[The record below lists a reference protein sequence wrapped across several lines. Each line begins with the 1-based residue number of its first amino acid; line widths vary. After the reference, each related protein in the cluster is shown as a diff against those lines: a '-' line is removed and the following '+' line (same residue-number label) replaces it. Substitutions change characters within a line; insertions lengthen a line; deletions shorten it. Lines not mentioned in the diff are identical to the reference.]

1 MSKHIVIDND
11 ALLFDPMFGHRQVT
25 VTGSAKI
32 KGSGKA
38 TINNKNICVL
48 GDESKVTL
56 DATYIAGGFPVPG
69 QGKVTIS
76 KLNTDQ
82 QAMWCMSGQP
92 VILVGQKFI
101 ASFTPTNP
109 AKAPPPA
116 NTPDPVS
123 PTPGSGKFINS
134 QQFVTV
140 G

>member
-11 ALLFDPMFGHRQVT
+11 ALLFDPMFGYRQVT
-25 VTGSAKI
+25 VTGPAKI
-32 KGSGKA
+32 KGSGEA
-38 TINNKNICVL
+38 TIGNKKICVL
-48 GDESKVTL
+48 GDEKKVIL
-56 DATYIAGGFPVPG
+56 DATYIAGAFSVPG

-76 KLNTDQ
+76 LLSSDQ
-82 QAMWCMSGQP
+82 QAVWCMSDQP

-116 NTPDPVS
+116 NTPDPVA